1 MLGEYL
7 AAERLDLA
15 VEVEREPRPL
25 QTEVQT
31 SDTGEE

>member
-1 MLGEYL
+1 VLGEYL
-7 AAERLDLA
+7 AAKRLDLT

-31 SDTGEE
+31 SDAGEE